1 MEKYRECPLCF
12 SIIRKHELKPVLMNN
27 VDERFEVP
35 KVGDEV
41 VMTLMARPMD
51 QILALPKLLA
61 FDSHIRGFPDTKQLE
76 LLPYLRIFKGD
87 SQYILE
93 MYEEEKR
100 DIMAAYEEEKLVY
113 GDDSSLVAESI
124 AYIDKEIEQW
134 NNKLLQ
140 NVVKEP
146 NPSHTTDNSHSIYY
160 FYETGFNA
168 GCTYVLSPLDMK
180 VLKTTYNDYAMLPSS
195 LVAQIEN
202 IRYEELTAETSMNR
216 YKYLS
221 HLPLGSE
228 IGFLECDWSNSEFT
242 STETWEIF
250 KDDLLKRSNNSKRK
264 LRKEERIRN
273 EQ

>member
-61 FDSHIRGFPDTKQLE
+61 FDSHIRGFPDTKQFE

-100 DIMAAYEEEKLVY
+100 Y
-113 GDDSSLVAESI
+113 
-124 AYIDKEIEQW
+124 
-134 NNKLLQ
+134 
-140 NVVKEP
+140 
-146 NPSHTTDNSHSIYY
+146 H
-160 FYETGFNA
+160 
-168 GCTYVLSPLDMK
+168 GCL
-180 VLKTTYNDYAMLPSS
+180 
-195 LVAQIEN
+195 
-202 IRYEELTAETSMNR
+202 
-216 YKYLS
+216 
-221 HLPLGSE
+221 
-228 IGFLECDWSNSEFT
+228 
-242 STETWEIF
+242 
-250 KDDLLKRSNNSKRK
+250 
-264 LRKEERIRN
+264 
-273 EQ
+273 